1 MICSPPPASRVRTA
15 KARCG
20 RIETARARPSCVGG
34 RIAPLGAHAHDGE
47 SPQQLLPATPRA
59 SSRRASTRRAGRV
72 TRRRN
77 LDSAAAPDEF
87 RRHRVRGIQVSQ
99 PQPRDCRGQP
109 ASPSTGPPPAPT
121 TREAVH
127 GTPRFIHTARSHGL
141 SAHTF
146 YIPRSNRIA
155 GACERSSAS
164 AAQLARARPPS
175 PKYHANAV
183 AS

>member
-99 PQPRDCRGQP
+99 PRPRDCRGQP
-109 ASPSTGPPPAPT
+109 ASPSTGPPRT
-121 TREAVH
+121 H
-127 GTPRFIHTARSHGL
+127 HPRGSARNAAIHTHSAQPRL

-155 GACERSSAS
+155 GACQRSSAS